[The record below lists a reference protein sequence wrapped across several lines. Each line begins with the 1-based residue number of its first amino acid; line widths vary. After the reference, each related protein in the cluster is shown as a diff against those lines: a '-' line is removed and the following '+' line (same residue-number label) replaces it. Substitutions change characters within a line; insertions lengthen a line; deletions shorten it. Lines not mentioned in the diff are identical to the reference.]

1 MIARLTGRIG
11 PMEADRVIIDVGGV
25 GYLVFC
31 SSRTLTQLPADGE
44 ATLHIETHV
53 REDHIH
59 LYGFLETAE
68 REWFTLL
75 QSVQGVGARLALAI
89 LSTLPPGELGQA
101 IAQEEKA
108 MLNRA
113 PGVGR
118 RLAQRLVTELK
129 DKVAGLALGPAVMVH
144 EGGAAPA
151 SVESDAVS
159 ALINLGYRPADAAGA
174 VRRASVGLGDAAQ
187 LESLIREGLKELSS

>member
-11 PMEADRVIIDVGGV
+11 AMEADRVIIDVGGV

-31 SSRTLTQLPADGE
+31 SSRTLTQLPGDGE

-108 MLNRA
+108 MLTRA

>member
-1 MIARLTGRIG
+1 MLT
-11 PMEADRVIIDVGGV
+11 
-25 GYLVFC
+25 
-31 SSRTLTQLPADGE
+31 
-44 ATLHIETHV
+44 
-53 REDHIH
+53 
-59 LYGFLETAE
+59 
-68 REWFTLL
+68 
-75 QSVQGVGARLALAI
+75 
-89 LSTLPPGELGQA
+89 
-101 IAQEEKA
+101 
-108 MLNRA
+108 RA

-174 VRRASVGLGDAAQ
+174 VRRASAGLGDAAQ

>member
-1 MIARLTGRIG
+1 MIARLRGRIG
-11 PMEADRVIIDVGGV
+11 PMEVDRVILDVGGV

-31 SSRTLTQLPADGE
+31 SSRTLTRLPAEGE
-44 ATLHIETHV
+44 ATLIIETHV

-59 LYGFLETAE
+59 LYGFLEPAE
-68 REWFTLL
+68 RQWFTLL

-101 IAQEEKA
+101 IAQGEKA
-108 MLNRA
+108 ILTRA
-113 PGVGR
+113 SGVGA

-129 DKVAGLALGPAVMVH
+129 DKVGGLSLGPAVVAH
-144 EGGAAPA
+144 GGGAAPA
-151 SVESDAVS
+151 GAESDAVS

-174 VRRASVGLGDAAQ
+174 VRRANVGLGGEAG
-187 LESLIREGLKELSS
+187 LESLIREGLKELAS